1 MKRRRVKKGPVLFTF
16 LLLIILIFGCLYLF
30 KDLFSKS
37 NDNNDITELN
47 KEEKPKVYS
56 GTITLAGDVMINS
69 NMWYDTITN
78 EGTYDY
84 EYVFEDLKSSIKQS
98 NVSLYKQESIVGG
111 KDLGASLNYVFNSPI
126 DQLVSMKNM
135 GFNMVALASYQSYDK
150 GLDGITNTLT
160 SLKDN
165 NLLYAGISDSETNR
179 LKNNTITKNGITY
192 GLLSYTL
199 GTDTEY
205 LDTYLIDKYS
215 EVLVK
220 SDVDNLRKDADVIIV
235 YIDWT
240 DIDSE
245 EVTEEQTEIATYLS
259 EIGVNIVVGNTG
271 YTIQPIQMIDN
282 TLVYYSIGN
291 LLTGHTSIDSRISI
305 ISDLKVT
312 VTKTDDETTVEFS
325 KINAL
330 FTFAYNQYKTNY
342 KVLPF
347 TKITNELSSY
357 ETYYDKYSTLL
368 TTNNEN
374 INVYELGDSNGN

>member
-1 MKRRRVKKGPVLFTF
+1 MKRRKVKKGPVLFTF
-16 LLLIILIFGCLYLF
+16 LLLIILVFGCLYLF
-30 KDLFSKS
+30 RDLFSKS
-37 NDNNDITELN
+37 VDNDNVTELN

-84 EYVFEDLKSSIKQS
+84 DYVFEDLKSSIKQS
-98 NVSLYKQESIVGG
+98 NINIYKQESIVGG
-111 KDLGASLNYVFNSPI
+111 KDLGSSLNYVFNSPV
-126 DQLVSMKNM
+126 DQLLSMKTM

-150 GLDGITNTLT
+150 GLGGITNTIT
-160 SLKDN
+160 SLNDN
-165 NLLYAGISDSETNR
+165 DLFYAGISDSEANR
-179 LKNNTITKNGITY
+179 LKNNTVTKNGIKY

-205 LDTYLIDKYS
+205 TDVYLVDKYS
-215 EVLVK
+215 ESLVK
-220 SDVDNLRKDADVIIV
+220 SDVDNLKEDVDVIIV

-245 EVTEEQTEIATYLS
+245 EITEEQTEIATYLS
-259 EIGVNIVVGNTG
+259 GMGVNIVVGNTG
-271 YTIQPIQMIDN
+271 YTIQPIKMIND

-291 LLTGHTSIDSRISI
+291 LLTGHTSIDSRISM
-305 ISDLKVT
+305 ISDLKVE
-312 VTKTDDETTVEFS
+312 VTKLEDETTIKFS
-325 KINAL
+325 NINVL

-357 ETYYDKYSTLL
+357 ETYYEKYSTLL
-368 TTNNEN
+368 TTNNED
-374 INVYELGDSNGN
+374 IDIYELGDSNGN